1 MFTNQ
6 LVRFSRAGL
15 IAIAA
20 APLAA
25 GPALAAPEGRLTV
38 AITSFQSE
46 NLDPALGLTTDR
58 YYQGHGY
65 EFLVGTAPSGALE
78 PPRGLAT
85 SWQGT
90 PDAKTFTL
98 KLRKGVKWHDGKD
111 FTADDVVF
119 SFDERYKAE
128 DTICTFCSAVKRNVE
143 RVEAPDSHSVIFH
156 LKNPDVSFPGVLSSR
171 DGDLAV
177 LPRHNF
183 RKTADGKG
191 YEMVGDPIGTGPWQF
206 VEWARGESITFRA
219 NTDYWDQDRVPE
231 FAELVVLKRPEAS
244 TRLAMVRTGEADMAF
259 IDTGQ
264 AREARAA
271 DLNAMGIEGA
281 SLTVLSLAGG
291 DKSEMLCNKLDFRKA
306 MFHAI
311 DMEAIVERL
320 FPEGTGVQYAAS
332 VYTPPALGF
341 DPDLEPYPFDPDDAK
356 QRLEAAGYDGR
367 PVKLWQVILSNS
379 PETPEILQLVAG
391 YLEAVG
397 IKTEITPIEQPQFYR
412 GKVFQDPQPWET
424 EYACHLHVN
433 VPFPRPFV
441 MQNLRVSFI
450 SRPAGGVLA
459 YYPDYDHADNA
470 YRSLSQI
477 TTLEELDGAL
487 REFNRESHAAYGFYP
502 VVARSLTFAVG
513 ERVAGWKPGSYG
525 LAWHLETVTQAR

>member
-156 LKNPDVSFPGVLSSR
+156 LKNPDVSFSGVLSSR

-206 VEWARGESITFRA
+206 VEWTRGESITFRA

-271 DLNAMGIEGA
+271 DLNTMGH
-281 SLTVLSLAGG
+281 
-291 DKSEMLCNKLDFRKA
+291 R
-306 MFHAI
+306 
-311 DMEAIVERL
+311 R
-320 FPEGTGVQYAAS
+320 
-332 VYTPPALGF
+332 
-341 DPDLEPYPFDPDDAK
+341 
-356 QRLEAAGYDGR
+356 
-367 PVKLWQVILSNS
+367 
-379 PETPEILQLVAG
+379 
-391 YLEAVG
+391 
-397 IKTEITPIEQPQFYR
+397 
-412 GKVFQDPQPWET
+412 
-424 EYACHLHVN
+424 
-433 VPFPRPFV
+433 
-441 MQNLRVSFI
+441 
-450 SRPAGGVLA
+450 
-459 YYPDYDHADNA
+459 
-470 YRSLSQI
+470 
-477 TTLEELDGAL
+477 
-487 REFNRESHAAYGFYP
+487 RESHRAVACRRRQIGDAVQQGGLPQGDVPRDRHGGDRGAVVPRGHRRPVRRLGIHAAG
-502 VVARSLTFAVG
+502 ARI
-513 ERVAGWKPGSYG
+513 RPGSRALSLRPRRCQAAPRGRG
-525 LAWHLETVTQAR
+525 L